1 MNSSSISVVAADKI
15 LLIDVINIFLEK
27 KRMGCGEGTE
37 GTITNR
43 AFFIKNLKLL
53 LYIFKLSFLI
63 KSREKEQKT
72 AYNVTFSK

>member
-1 MNSSSISVVAADKI
+1 
-15 LLIDVINIFLEK
+15 
-27 KRMGCGEGTE
+27 MGCGEGTE